1 MEEDRNKEAR
11 LEEGA
16 EEMPQVYVVQKDLTG
31 WRFSRRDFLAAVGA
45 VAATT
50 GAIAGCGPAA
60 TPTPLSPEKVA
71 DTCKTVKAHTDL
83 INVLAVSP
91 DGKFIASAGEDKT
104 VKLWSLPGGK
114 LLKTLQGHTDS
125 VYGLA
130 VSPDGKILAST
141 GKDKTIKLWT
151 LPEGVLL
158 KTLQGHAD
166 SVYVLAV
173 SPDGKILASASG
185 DKTIKLWSL
194 PEGGLLRTLQG
205 HADSIY
211 GLAVNPDGKILA
223 SAGGDK
229 TVKLWTL
236 PEGEFAS
243 CLMDLTINDSKIKGV
258 TYKVKMASGE
268 TIEYTMPCGAPIP
281 PGAVCVCN
289 CVPGSY
295 VPPCS
300 CVGYTAPK
308 SVHYWHPN

>member
-158 KTLQGHAD
+158 
-166 SVYVLAV
+166 
-173 SPDGKILASASG
+173 
-185 DKTIKLWSL
+185 
-194 PEGGLLRTLQG
+194 RTLQG